1 MISSLR
7 REVDENCALLG
18 YYAASSGDYLPTFR
32 DILFVHLQGSWNL
45 KKGLMGYTET
55 SIKNYNYSLRNI
67 PEDPNSL
74 VLRYVLIF
82 GVYRE
87 LIKFIRTY
95 QFLLK

>member
-1 MISSLR
+1 
-7 REVDENCALLG
+7 
-18 YYAASSGDYLPTFR
+18 
-32 DILFVHLQGSWNL
+32 
-45 KKGLMGYTET
+45 MGYTET